1 MTRNILPKSEEAMMR
16 IKARC
21 GLEPTSIVQI
31 ASSTT
36 TTANADRTSP
46 VVVMASNTTTNSAM
60 MTKMMMTNRGE

>member
-46 VVVMASNTTTNSAM
+46 VVVMSSNTTNSAM

>member
-31 ASSTT
+31 ASPTT
-36 TTANADRTSP
+36 TTANTDRTSP